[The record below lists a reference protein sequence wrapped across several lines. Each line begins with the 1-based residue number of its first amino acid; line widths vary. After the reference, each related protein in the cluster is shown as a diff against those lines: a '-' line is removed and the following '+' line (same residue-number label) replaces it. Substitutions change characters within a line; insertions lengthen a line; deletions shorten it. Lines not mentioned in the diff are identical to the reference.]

1 MTVRYF
7 LKYHYLRESLYNE
20 ILDLLY
26 QACWA
31 VDDLIDCCGF
41 SKERG
46 KIEVDITRLDKEEI
60 EELVDKTRSLYNKI
74 DDKYKQLED
83 KLDKGILRGIL
94 AEAMYYL
101 DRYLDVLDYYLSA
114 LDCEAEEVEE
124 PTDYSEEMGELVSI
138 FDEIFRGLHEHKN
151 WRVALPSFN

>member
-26 QACWA
+26 QACWV

-60 EELVDKTRSLYNKI
+60 EELIDKTHSLYNKI

-101 DRYLDVLDYYLSA
+101 DRYLGVLDYYLSA
-114 LDCEAEEVEE
+114 LECEAEEVEE

-151 WRVALPSFN
+151 

>member
-26 QACWA
+26 QACWV
-31 VDDLIDCCGF
+31 VDDLIDCSGF

-60 EELVDKTRSLYNKI
+60 EELIDKTHSLYNKI

-114 LDCEAEEVEE
+114 LECEAEEVDN

-151 WRVALPSFN
+151 

>member
-26 QACWA
+26 QACW
-31 VDDLIDCCGF
+31 VVEDMFDLCGF

-46 KIEVDITRLDKEEI
+46 KIEVDITRVDKEEI
-60 EELVDKTRSLYNKI
+60 EELIDKTSSLYNTI
-74 DDKYKQLED
+74 DDKYRDLKNH
-83 KLDKGILRGIL
+83 LDKGILRGIL

-124 PTDYSEEMGELVSI
+124 PTDYSEEMGELLNIYDDVFWGI
-138 FDEIFRGLHEHKN
+138 HEHKN
-151 WRVALPSFN
+151 

>member
-26 QACWA
+26 QACWV
-31 VDDLIDCCGF
+31 VDDLIDCSGF

-46 KIEVDITRLDKEEI
+46 KIDVDINRLDK
-60 EELVDKTRSLYNKI
+60 
-74 DDKYKQLED
+74 
-83 KLDKGILRGIL
+83 
-94 AEAMYYL
+94 
-101 DRYLDVLDYYLSA
+101 
-114 LDCEAEEVEE
+114 EEVEE

-151 WRVALPSFN
+151 WRVALPCFN

>member
-26 QACWA
+26 QACWV

-60 EELVDKTRSLYNKI
+60 EELIDKTHSLYNKI

-101 DRYLDVLDYYLSA
+101 DRYLGVLDYYLSA

-151 WRVALPSFN
+151 

>member
-1 MTVRYF
+1 MTVRF
-7 LKYHYLRESLYNE
+7 SLKYHYLRESLYNE

-26 QACWA
+26 QACWV

-60 EELVDKTRSLYNKI
+60 EELIDKTHSLYNKI

-114 LDCEAEEVEE
+114 LECEAEEVEE

-151 WRVALPSFN
+151 

>member
-26 QACWA
+26 KACW
-31 VDDLIDCCGF
+31 VVEDMFDLCGF
-41 SKERG
+41 SKDRG
-46 KIEVDITRLDKEEI
+46 KIEVDITRVDKEEI
-60 EELVDKTRSLYNKI
+60 EELIDKTHSLYNKI

-114 LDCEAEEVEE
+114 LDCEAEQVEE

-151 WRVALPSFN
+151 

>member
-1 MTVRYF
+1 MTVRCF

-26 QACWA
+26 QACWV

-60 EELVDKTRSLYNKI
+60 EELIDKTHSLYNKI

-114 LDCEAEEVEE
+114 LECEAEEVEE

-151 WRVALPSFN
+151 

>member
-26 QACWA
+26 QACWV

-46 KIEVDITRLDKEEI
+46 KIEVDINRLDKQEI
-60 EELVDKTRSLYNKI
+60 EELIDKTHSLYNKI
-74 DDKYKQLED
+74 DDKYKKLEE

-101 DRYLDVLDYYLSA
+101 DRYLGVLDYYLSA

-151 WRVALPSFN
+151 

>member
-26 QACWA
+26 QVCWV

-46 KIEVDITRLDKEEI
+46 EIEVDINRLDKEEI
-60 EELVDKTRSLYNKI
+60 EELIDKTHSLYNKI

-101 DRYLDVLDYYLSA
+101 DRYLGVLDYYLSA

-138 FDEIFRGLHEHKN
+138 FDEIFRGLHDHKN
-151 WRVALPSFN
+151 

>member
-1 MTVRYF
+1 MTERYKF
-7 LKYHYLRESLYNE
+7 KYHCLREAEYNE
-20 ILDLLY
+20 VLDLLY
-26 QACWA
+26 QACWV

-46 KIEVDITRLDKEEI
+46 KIDVDITRLDKEEI
-60 EELVDKTRSLYNKI
+60 EELIDKTHSLYNKI
-74 DDKYKQLED
+74 DNKYKDLED
-83 KLDKGILRGIL
+83 YLDKGILRGIL

-114 LDCEAEEVEE
+114 LECEAEEVED
-124 PTDYSEEMGELVSI
+124 PADYSEEMGELVSI

-151 WRVALPSFN
+151 

>member
-1 MTVRYF
+1 MTVRYKF
-7 LKYHYLRESLYNE
+7 KYHYLRESLYNE

-26 QACWA
+26 QACWV

-60 EELVDKTRSLYNKI
+60 EELMDKTHTLYNKI

-101 DRYLDVLDYYLSA
+101 NRYLDVLDYYLSA
-114 LDCEAEEVEE
+114 LDCEAEEVDN

-151 WRVALPSFN
+151 

>member
-7 LKYHYLRESLYNE
+7 LRYHYLRESLYNE

-26 QACWA
+26 QACWV

-60 EELVDKTRSLYNKI
+60 EELIDKTHSLYNKI

-114 LDCEAEEVEE
+114 LECEAEEVEE

-151 WRVALPSFN
+151 

>member
-151 WRVALPSFN
+151 